1 MKKIY
6 TTLLLTIA
14 ISAIAIANIQEPDFP
29 ELQNNERYRFLKE
42 QNTLLLQ
49 REDSIQ
55 NIISAT
61 REEFA
66 KHNSTDSIVSNEE
79 IDRFSSQILEYEEQ
93 IFELRQQRGD
103 VITEL
108 NNIEQEYILA
118 HMFSTSHQDEEIA
131 EEPATADSTEVVAPV
146 QRRMLIHNDIFRNAL
161 AEADYAE
168 LEQAQREDEQMAAL
182 CQEYEQLYSDFAR
195 TAQEYMDTSDEAI
208 ADSLFGVYN
217 TLKAD
222 IGTLND
228 VIDSQWAHIIDTKY
242 YAYGYLLERDFH
254 YDLLD
259 HSSEQFT
266 EMQQR
271 CAEHDGLYAADAVM
285 HYAIGYPT
293 LLDFEIAV
301 ADEFGLVTA
310 LDSLQSAKR
319 NIATP
324 NYRHEMIDLERRL
337 FIDYEPII
345 IGRTNYY
352 TNSNPMPELKVY
364 ERGTIYRILLGKFRT
379 KQPMTL
385 FKGVQ
390 PLYISLDEDDL
401 YCYYAGGYATLKE
414 AEEAQLFLKE
424 KGFKRP
430 EICRWRDGEMIN
442 IDSIAEEEESDES
455 EVTTIVGHRYIV
467 TLECSAIDEA
477 LRETITAIAPDKI
490 ISRRGAQFA
499 IGTFTDH
506 SHAEKLLEV
515 IGEQHPEIKVAIVE
529 LDL

>member
-195 TAQEYMDTSDEAI
+195 TAQEYMDTSNEAI

-271 CAEHDGLYAADAVM
+271 CSSG
-285 HYAIGYPT
+285 T
-293 LLDFEIAV
+293 
-301 ADEFGLVTA
+301 
-310 LDSLQSAKR
+310 DS
-319 NIATP
+319 
-324 NYRHEMIDLERRL
+324 
-337 FIDYEPII
+337 
-345 IGRTNYY
+345 
-352 TNSNPMPELKVY
+352 
-364 ERGTIYRILLGKFRT
+364 
-379 KQPMTL
+379 
-385 FKGVQ
+385 
-390 PLYISLDEDDL
+390 
-401 YCYYAGGYATLKE
+401 
-414 AEEAQLFLKE
+414 
-424 KGFKRP
+424 
-430 EICRWRDGEMIN
+430 
-442 IDSIAEEEESDES
+442 
-455 EVTTIVGHRYIV
+455 
-467 TLECSAIDEA
+467 
-477 LRETITAIAPDKI
+477 
-490 ISRRGAQFA
+490 
-499 IGTFTDH
+499 
-506 SHAEKLLEV
+506 
-515 IGEQHPEIKVAIVE
+515 
-529 LDL
+529 